1 MRITAVNGSLTTQFC
16 VTFKCPFRYL
26 LAIILLCLFFV
37 SLGLKMRGFRF
48 RNGSSFSKGV
58 FVFVRVFV
66 FVMDLR
72 YRKGLRFRNGSSG
85 RRFRGLRFQ
94 N

>member
-1 MRITAVNGSLTTQFC
+1 VRITAVNGSLTTQFC
-16 VTFKCPFRYL
+16 VTLKCPFRYL

-37 SLGLKMRGFRF
+37 SLWLKMRGFRF

-72 YRKGLRFRNGSSG
+72 FRKGLRFRNGSSG
-85 RRFRGLRFQ
+85 LRFRGLRFQ